1 MLKILLPTDGSDYAY
16 KAGEYAI
23 NAIKGAN
30 IIILYVINTEQLN
43 KLHHRELREA
53 LKKELKEE
61 GEGVVN
67 KFKQRIEDN
76 LCQGHCENVNFTTLI
91 KAGNPAEAIIKTI
104 EEEDINHVIMG
115 KSGKK
120 GMDKL
125 YLGSTTEKVIRKANI
140 PVTVIS

>member
-23 NAIKGAN
+23 NAIEGAN
-30 IIILYVINTEQLN
+30 IIILYVISTEQLN
-43 KLHHRELREA
+43 KLHHRELRVA
-53 LKKELKEE
+53 LKKELEEE
-61 GEGVVN
+61 GERVVN
-67 KFKQRIEDN
+67 KFRKRIEDN
-76 LCQGHCENVNFTTLI
+76 LCQGHCEKVTFTSLI
-91 KAGNPAEAIIKTI
+91 KEGNPAEVITKTI
-104 EEEDINHVIMG
+104 EEEDIDHVIMG